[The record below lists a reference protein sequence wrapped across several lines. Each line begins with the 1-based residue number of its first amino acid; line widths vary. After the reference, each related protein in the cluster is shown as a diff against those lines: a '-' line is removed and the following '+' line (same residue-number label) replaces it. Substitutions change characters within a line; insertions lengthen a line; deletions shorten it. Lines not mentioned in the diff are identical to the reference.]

1 MRHIAIAMQQVIV
14 DINQEKI
21 ILIQQHL
28 FLWYQLAIKFHLL
41 PKAFSWLK
49 LQRIMYNPLYLF
61 NSFS

>member
-14 DINQEKI
+14 DINQEKF

-28 FLWYQLAIKFHLL
+28 FLWYQLAIKFPLL
-41 PKAFSWLK
+41 PEAFSWLM